1 MSADKKQA
9 IAVFGPGLMGG
20 SLLMALRQRSPATE
34 LRVWA
39 RRDEA
44 LAEVRARGLADVCST
59 EASPLAA
66 GCDVVV
72 LCLPVDKMGAMARKI
87 AGALG
92 PDTLV
97 TDVGS
102 VKRPVVAG
110 LEQAFSKNRNF
121 VGSHPM
127 CGSEEAGLSA
137 ARADLYEGATCVV
150 TPTPDSRPDLVAKA
164 VALWESVGAKVVK
177 MDTGRHDRAAALVSH
192 VPHIAAAALVN
203 LVGAEA
209 PDVSQLCA
217 GGFRDTTRVASGSP
231 DLWVSILSSNRAEAA
246 RGLGEL
252 ADVIGAAKR
261 ALEEGRMEDVRGM
274 LARAADHRKAIV
286 SGKQ

>member
-1 MSADKKQA
+1 
-9 IAVFGPGLMGG
+9 
-20 SLLMALRQRSPATE
+20 MALRRRTPETQ

-39 RRDEA
+39 RRNEA
-44 LAEVRARGLADVCST
+44 LEEVRARGLADVCST
-59 EASPLAA
+59 DTAPLAA
-66 GCDVVV
+66 GCDAVV
-72 LCLPVDKMGAMARKI
+72 LCLPVDKMGAMAREI
-87 AGALG
+87 AGSLG

-110 LEQAFSKNRNF
+110 LEQVFSKNRNF

-127 CGSEEAGLSA
+127 CGSEEAGLTA
-137 ARADLYEGATCVV
+137 ARADLYEGSTCVV
-150 TPTPDSRPDLVAKA
+150 TPTPDSRPDLVGRAI
-164 VALWESVGAKVVK
+164 ALWESVGAKVVT

-209 PDVSQLCA
+209 KDVGQLCA

-231 DLWVSILSSNRAEAA
+231 DLWVSILSSNRAETA
-246 RGLGEL
+246 RGLGEF
-252 ADVIGAAKR
+252 AEIIGAAKK
-261 ALEEGRMEDVRGM
+261 ALEEGRMEDVRAI
-274 LARAADHRKAIV
+274 LERAADQRDTIVRK
-286 SGKQ
+286 